1 LDVSVCSEA
10 IKAVDVNAEKFWPVI
25 LRKTG
30 VASKRGRVVDE
41 RRAFIF
47 QNFGVPELEYRLSCQ
62 GKRENGG
69 GQDHVARAQIW
80 LHVAEASSKGDN
92 IADLS
97 AATMYRLNPFLPK
110 DKRFPSPLDSCVR
123 DRTGKPGLPKR
134 LCENERC
141 TKGPDDTRAIIVNK
155 HPATKYCSPAC
166 RALANRGYSS
176 LSAKKVAR
184 RAILA

>member
-1 LDVSVCSEA
+1 MDVSVCSEA

-80 LHVAEASSKGDN
+80 LHVAEASSKGDY

-110 DKRFPSPLDSCVR
+110 EKRFASPLDSMR
-123 DRTGKPGLPKR
+123 DRMDKSELTNRP
-134 LCENERC
+134 CTNERC
-141 TKGPDDTRAIIVNK
+141 AKGPDGTRGIIESK
-155 HPATKYCSPAC
+155 HPGAKYCSPAC

-176 LSAKKVAR
+176 LRAKKVAR